1 MSNQTEEK
9 EGTGF
14 IGATAAGVVGAG
26 AGKLMADRQAN
37 NLIDAALKGEDEIF
51 KTGKKAD
58 FATKLKEVAGKPAGE
73 GQAQSF
79 VEKLNKAKADLA
91 ITGEEALKG
100 DAKKAAK
107 TAQKEA
113 LSGIKAGM
121 KEAKMPVWKNMTAGQ
136 IGKVALVAIPATIAT
151 KIALDGMF
159 GRKHTSQVEAS
170 RANAQVEAGRA

>member
-26 AGKLMADRQAN
+26 AGKLMADRQGN

-58 FATKLKEVAGKPAGE
+58 FATKLKKLAGE
-73 GQAQSF
+73 GQAPSF

-91 ITGEEALKG
+91 KTGEEALKG

-121 KEAKMPVWKNMTAGQ
+121 KEANMPVWKNMTAGQ